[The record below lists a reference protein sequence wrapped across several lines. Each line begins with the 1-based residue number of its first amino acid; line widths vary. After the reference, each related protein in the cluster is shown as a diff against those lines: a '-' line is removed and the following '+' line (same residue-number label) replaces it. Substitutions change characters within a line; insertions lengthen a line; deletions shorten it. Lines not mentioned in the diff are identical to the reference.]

1 MYRRRQQNGIR
12 MRSQKWTV
20 GWALVRCYSDNG
32 RLRRNMREEGE
43 ELGGLARVGDEEDH
57 VILIAISKHPEHMG

>member
-1 MYRRRQQNGIR
+1 
-12 MRSQKWTV
+12 
-20 GWALVRCYSDNG
+20 
-32 RLRRNMREEGE
+32 MREEGE